1 MAKRYGNNNTNV
13 GGGNKNFVVGGYGG
27 ARKPYNTGNAG
38 NASNAS
44 NTGNVGGPRNNDE
57 SIKFMVDGKNALIF
71 ARLFRTKRNG
81 TQMVKFIIY
90 DFDALKKLSAAIP
103 LAILLKTAFPTLQ
116 LELTEI
122 GDLTAQTPTQ

>member
-27 ARKPYNTGNAG
+27 VRKSYSSGNAG
-38 NASNAS
+38 NASDAS
-44 NTGNVGGPRNNDE
+44 NAGNVGGPRNSDE

-81 TQMVKFIIY
+81 TQMVKFVIY
-90 DFDALKKLSAAIP
+90 DFDALKKFSAAIP
-103 LAILLKTAFPTLQ
+103 LAVLLKTAFPILQ
-116 LELTEI
+116 LEMQQI
-122 GDLTAQTPTQ
+122 GDLTAQTPAQ

>member
-27 ARKPYNTGNAG
+27 AKKSYNTGNAN
-38 NASNAS
+38 NA
-44 NTGNVGGPRNNDE
+44 GNVGGPRNNDE

-103 LAILLKTAFPTLQ
+103 LAILFKTAFPTLQ

-122 GDLTAQTPTQ
+122 GDLTAQTPAQ